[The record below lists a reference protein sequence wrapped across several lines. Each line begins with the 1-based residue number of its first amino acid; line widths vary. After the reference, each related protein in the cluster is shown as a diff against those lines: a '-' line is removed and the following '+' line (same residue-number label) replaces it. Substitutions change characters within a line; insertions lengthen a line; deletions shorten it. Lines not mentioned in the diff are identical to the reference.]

1 MSEGTGFRIFT
12 LPGCLL
18 LLAAC
23 TPAHAA
29 AIDLQCGEL
38 AKQMIERF
46 TEEGLLASSAG
57 DVQQRA
63 RAIGLELCTGAQATA
78 EQQHEQD
85 KQKALDNWFF
95 EATGDKPGNKRLK
108 NLKR

>member
-1 MSEGTGFRIFT
+1 MKFS

-18 LLAAC
+18 LLATCPPVYAE
-23 TPAHAA
+23 
-29 AIDLQCGEL
+29 AIDLQCEEMARQL
-38 AKQMIERF
+38 IERF
-46 TEEGLLASSAG
+46 TAEGLLASSAG

-63 RAIGLELCTGAQATA
+63 RAIGLELCTGAQTTA

-85 KQKALDNWFF
+85 KQKALDNWFM

-108 NLKR
+108 NFKR

>member
-1 MSEGTGFRIFT
+1 MKFT

-18 LLAAC
+18 LLATCPPVYAE
-23 TPAHAA
+23 
-29 AIDLQCGEL
+29 AIDLQCEEL

-46 TEEGLLASSAG
+46 TAEGLLASSAA

-63 RAIGLELCTGAQATA
+63 RALGN
-78 EQQHEQD
+78 EQD
-85 KQKALDNWFF
+85 KQKALDNWFM

-108 NLKR
+108 NFKR

>member
-1 MSEGTGFRIFT
+1 MKFT

-18 LLAAC
+18 LLASC
-23 TPAHAA
+23 SPVHAG
-29 AIDLQCGEL
+29 AIDLQCEEL

-46 TEEGLLASSAG
+46 TAEGLLASTAG

-63 RAIGLELCTGAQATA
+63 RAIGLELCTGAQTSA
-78 EQQHEQD
+78 EEQHEQD

-95 EATGDKPGNKRLK
+95 EAPGDKPGNERLK
-108 NLKR
+108 NFKR

>member
-1 MSEGTGFRIFT
+1 MKFT

-18 LLAAC
+18 LLAMC
-23 TPAHAA
+23 PPVHAG
-29 AIDLQCGEL
+29 AIDLQCEEL

-46 TEEGLLASSAG
+46 TAEGLLATSAG

-78 EQQHEQD
+78 EEQHEQD
-85 KQKALDNWFF
+85 KQKALDNWFM
-95 EATGDKPGNKRLK
+95 EAPGDKPGNKRLK
-108 NLKR
+108 NFKR